1 VRRRRNRRRKD
12 KNGTVKWKR
21 NIGGIAQITQTIV
34 NGAVQSERTSYF
46 HKDYLGSINA
56 ITDAVG
62 SVVEE
67 FSFDPWG
74 ARRAGTSVNMSRTAV
89 LSNWWRNS
97 NRTTLRGFTGHE
109 MVDGV
114 DVINM
119 NGRIYD
125 AYIGRFLQADPIV
138 QEPALI
144 DNLNRYSYVLNNP
157 LNATDPS
164 GYVLNKLVRN
174 FAKDMSHIFGAEVTY
189 VFGATVATYIGGPYG
204 AAYWDYQFN
213 RAMGA
218 TSSQAFRS
226 SATTFAVASASYYIG
241 APGWEGYQK
250 VFAHAVVGGLAAE
263 AQGGD
268 FVAGFFASGVA
279 KGFSEAGGMAR
290 VSANGFT
297 GVMTR
302 TAIAAMIGGTVSEM
316 TGGKFANGART
327 ATLQHLFNYETERA
341 RAAQKGYSSDRGG
354 WHDYT
359 EGPNLVCAEDLGCTQ
374 QEMVDQFSRFAVPGQ
389 DPSKPVSDGG
399 IYKVYDPR
407 NGVYAGKVVTTVSA
421 DGMTITNTTLPGHV
435 FHDGQI
441 TRALSQ
447 DVSGAW
453 YVTTRGIGNN
463 YVPFTS
469 IGCDTCAAANS
480 WQGRKIFNCVDSQ
493 MRMNIEAHHR

>member
-1 VRRRRNRRRKD
+1 
-12 KNGTVKWKR
+12 
-21 NIGGIAQITQTIV
+21 V

-241 APGWEGYQK
+241 ASGWEGYQK

-268 FVAGFFASGVA
+268 FVSGFFAAGVT
-279 KGFSEAGGMAR
+279 KGFTETGGMA
-290 VSANGFT
+290 SIPGEGFA

-302 TAIAAMIGGTVSEM
+302 TAIAATIGGTVSEM

-327 ATLQHLFNYETERA
+327 AAMQHLFNYETERA
-341 RAAQKGYSSDRGG
+341 RAAQKGAPITDAELELAKEGKFLEFWRSRHLAGDPVARTALTGWGDPDFVGASLFEKLAAGHTWSDLSSYISDNGLTVSMEQIGAELALAHANAVIGDGRGIANLLSPAQVADYHHSVFRGHGIPAHIFGGTHKVPFVSVPVQGG
-354 WHDYT
+354 W
-359 EGPNLVCAEDLGCTQ
+359 GPVMFDA
-374 QEMVDQFSRFAVPGQ
+374 
-389 DPSKPVSDGG
+389 
-399 IYKVYDPR
+399 
-407 NGVYAGKVVTTVSA
+407 
-421 DGMTITNTTLPGHV
+421 NTY
-435 FHDGQI
+435 
-441 TRALSQ
+441 
-447 DVSGAW
+447 SGLW
-453 YVTTRGIGNN
+453 CK
-463 YVPFTS
+463 
-469 IGCDTCAAANS
+469 GCDSTP
-480 WQGRKIFNCVDSQ
+480 
-493 MRMNIEAHHR
+493 

>member
-1 VRRRRNRRRKD
+1 MRRRRNRRRKD

-56 ITDAVG
+56 ITDEVG

-125 AYIGRFLQADPIV
+125 AHIGRFLQADPIV
-138 QEPALI
+138 QDPALI

-241 APGWEGYQK
+241 ASGWEGYQK

-268 FVAGFFASGVA
+268 FVSGFFAAGVT
-279 KGFSEAGGMAR
+279 KGFTETGGMA
-290 VSANGFT
+290 SIPGEGFA

-302 TAIAAMIGGTVSEM
+302 TAIAATIGGTVSEM

-327 ATLQHLFNYETERA
+327 AAMQHLFNYETERA
-341 RAAQKGYSSDRGG
+341 RAAQKGQSLGDYMQEKFGKLAITDEERGFAEAGDRKAFWASRMERGDPIAKVALGIVNNESFVGYKYVGG
-354 WHDYT
+354 RLANMFT
-359 EGPNLVCAEDLGCTQ
+359 GLEGEALNVLGIDLMVAHIGAVDFDLNKKIGIPGLLSPTQ
-374 QEMVDQFSRFAVPGQ
+374 AAMYHHEVFSRHGL
-389 DPSKPVSDGG
+389 G
-399 IYKVYDPR
+399 
-407 NGVYAGKVVTTVSA
+407 
-421 DGMTITNTTLPGHV
+421 
-435 FHDGQI
+435 
-441 TRALSQ
+441 
-447 DVSGAW
+447 
-453 YVTTRGIGNN
+453 
-463 YVPFTS
+463 
-469 IGCDTCAAANS
+469 S
-480 WQGRKIFNCVDSQ
+480 WQF
-493 MRMNIEAHHR
+493 